1 MAIQEKKLV
10 DLFKADEFSILE
22 LYQILLGALK
32 KTKKVI
38 LIASVILSIFLI
50 LDYNFAPIEYESKAA
65 VIIDQTTTTNVN
77 SNLNSLL
84 GLPTDN
90 NGLSTNGTLSSDM
103 YQDLFKSQVFFNE
116 LIQIKFPISQ
126 NSKDSIT
133 LEQYFYNGEKLSF
146 YKKLKHPSSFFK
158 QNNIVT
164 SNLILKNQIQDNV
177 SIVTNNLT
185 PDLII
190 SNQIPP
196 IVQIDNNKAA
206 VIGIMKSRIKL
217 EIKDRNLTVLT
228 KMPNSFQSAIVGKI
242 ALENL
247 LKFITAFKTHKQIS
261 QISYLQERVIE
272 SEERY
277 KIAQKRFAGYK
288 DNSLGII
295 IQSAQTNEQV
305 LNNELSVAFNIY
317 NQFSV
322 QLEQAKIELKKET
335 PYFSILEPI
344 SIPVI
349 SSEPQFATLLL
360 KYLSVFFAV
369 TIILIIYKIVIGNNV

>member
-1 MAIQEKKLV
+1 MVTQEKKLI
-10 DLFKADEFSILE
+10 DLFKADEFSLLDLYKILSE
-22 LYQILLGALK
+22 IIK
-32 KTKKVI
+32 KTKKI
-38 LIASVILSIFLI
+38 IFLVLVSLFTLLL
-50 LDYNFAPIEYESKAA
+50 LDYQFAPIEFESKAA
-65 VIIDQTTTTNVN
+65 IIIDQTTTTNVN
-77 SNLNSLL
+77 GNLNTLL
-84 GLPTDN
+84 GLPTN
-90 NGLSTNGTLSSDM
+90 TNSLSTNGTLGYDM

-133 LEQYFYNGEKLSF
+133 LEQYFYNGEDLSF

-164 SNLILKNQIQDNV
+164 SNLILKNEMQDSV
-177 SIVTNNLT
+177 SIVKNNLT

-206 VIGIMKSRIKL
+206 VIEIMKSRIKL
-217 EIKDRNLTVLT
+217 EIKDRNLTVTT
-228 KMPNSFQSAIVGKI
+228 KMPKPFQSAIVGKI

-261 QISYLQERVIE
+261 QISYLQERVVE
-272 SEERY
+272 SQDRY
-277 KIAQKRFAGYK
+277 KIAQKRFGGYK

-305 LNNELSVAFNIY
+305 LNNELSIAFNIY

-344 SIPVI
+344 SIPNAAI
-349 SSEPQFATLLL
+349 EPSITYFLIKYLLL
-360 KYLSVFFAV
+360 F
-369 TIILIIYKIVIGNNV
+369 ILISLSIIVYKLFF

>member
-1 MAIQEKKLV
+1 MAIQEKKLI
-10 DLFKADEFSILE
+10 DLFKADEFSLLDLYKILSE
-22 LYQILLGALK
+22 IIK
-32 KTKKVI
+32 KTKKN
-38 LIASVILSIFLI
+38 IFLVLLLLFTLLI
-50 LDYNFAPIEYESKAA
+50 LDYQFAPIEYESKAA

-77 SNLNSLL
+77 GNLNSLL
-84 GLPTDN
+84 GLPTN
-90 NGLSTNGTLSSDM
+90 NNSLSTNGTLSSDM

-133 LEQYFYNGEKLSF
+133 LEQYFYNGEELSF
-146 YKKLKHPSSFFK
+146 YKKLKQPSSFFK
-158 QNNIVT
+158 QNNIVK
-164 SNLILKNQIQDNV
+164 SNLILKNKIQDNV
-177 SIVTNNLT
+177 STVKNNLT

-206 VIGIMKSRIKL
+206 VIGIMKNRIKL
-217 EIKDRNLTVLT
+217 EIKDRNLTVIT
-228 KMPNSFQSAIVGKI
+228 KMPNPFQSAIVGKI

-261 QISYLQERVIE
+261 QISYLQERVVE

-277 KIAQKRFAGYK
+277 KIAQKRFGGYK
-288 DNSLGII
+288 DVSLGII
-295 IQSAQTNEQV
+295 IQSAQTNEKV
-305 LNNELSVAFNIY
+305 LNNELSIAFNIY

-344 SIPVI
+344 SIPNTAI
-349 SSEPQFATLLL
+349 DPSITYFLI
-360 KYLSVFFAV
+360 KYLLIF
-369 TIILIIYKIVIGNNV
+369 ILISLSIIVYKLFFN

>member
-1 MAIQEKKLV
+1 MATQEKKLI
-10 DLFKADEFSILE
+10 DLFKADEFSLLDLYKILSE
-22 LYQILLGALK
+22 IIK
-32 KTKKVI
+32 KTKKN
-38 LIASVILSIFLI
+38 IFLVLLLLFTLLI
-50 LDYNFAPIEYESKAA
+50 LDYQFAPIEFESKAA

-77 SNLNSLL
+77 GNLNSML
-84 GLPTDN
+84 GLPTN
-90 NGLSTNGTLSSDM
+90 NNSLSTNGTLSSDM

-133 LEQYFYNGEKLSF
+133 LEQYFYNGEQLSF
-146 YKKLKHPSSFFK
+146 YKKLKHPLSFFK

-164 SNLILKNQIQDNV
+164 SNLILKNEMQDSASTV
-177 SIVTNNLT
+177 KNNLT

-217 EIKDRNLTVLT
+217 EVKDRNLTVTT
-228 KMPNSFQSAIVGKI
+228 KMPNPFQSAIVGKI

-261 QISYLQERVIE
+261 QISYLQERVVE
-272 SEERY
+272 SQERY
-277 KIAQKRFAGYK
+277 KIAQKRFGGYK

-305 LNNELSVAFNIY
+305 LNNELSIAFNIY

-335 PYFSILEPI
+335 PYFSILETI
-344 SIPVI
+344 SIPNTAI
-349 SSEPQFATLLL
+349 EPSITYFLI
-360 KYLSVFFAV
+360 KYLLIF
-369 TIILIIYKIVIGNNV
+369 ILISLSIIVYKLFF

>member
-1 MAIQEKKLV
+1 
-10 DLFKADEFSILE
+10 
-22 LYQILLGALK
+22 
-32 KTKKVI
+32 
-38 LIASVILSIFLI
+38 
-50 LDYNFAPIEYESKAA
+50 
-65 VIIDQTTTTNVN
+65 
-77 SNLNSLL
+77 
-84 GLPTDN
+84 
-90 NGLSTNGTLSSDM
+90 
-103 YQDLFKSQVFFNE
+103 
-116 LIQIKFPISQ
+116 
-126 NSKDSIT
+126 
-133 LEQYFYNGEKLSF
+133 
-146 YKKLKHPSSFFK
+146 
-158 QNNIVT
+158 
-164 SNLILKNQIQDNV
+164 
-177 SIVTNNLT
+177 
-185 PDLII
+185 LII

-206 VIGIMKSRIKL
+206 VIEIMKSRIKL
-217 EIKDRNLTVLT
+217 EIKDRNLTVTT
-228 KMPNSFQSAIVGKI
+228 KMPNPFQSAIVGKI

-261 QISYLQERVIE
+261 QILYLQERVIE

-344 SIPVI
+344 SIPNAAI
-349 SSEPQFATLLL
+349 EPSITYFFI
-360 KYLSVFFAV
+360 KYLLIF
-369 TIILIIYKIVIGNNV
+369 ILISLSIIVYKLFFNL